1 MKKFFPSLAAV
12 ILCLSLLVTPALA
25 LTVDQALELL
35 EGSYLREIPEDAYQ
49 AADLDEL
56 FELLGDPY
64 TYYMTAEEYAEFLS
78 DLEGGASLVGIGV
91 SIQITQEGILIL
103 DTLKGGSAR
112 DAGLQAGDRIIA
124 VDGESCV
131 PADESAQA
139 RIAGD
144 AGTYVTVTVL
154 HADGTV
160 EDYTLVRRAI
170 VILNTEAELINGHV
184 GYIECDSFGDETG
197 ELLAQAV
204 QLYDAQADC
213 WIVDL
218 RDNLGGVTA
227 SAITAL
233 GAFSGPGCHLY
244 LQDKNGDVYYYAYE
258 SAPLSR
264 DPVVVLT
271 NGNTASA
278 AEAFAAGIRDN
289 EDGIIVGTRTY
300 GKGVAQILLTEDDSE
315 YFSGDAMKVTA
326 YRFFSGEGTT
336 TELIGVIPTLLVPDS
351 QAAAVARALCGDRNI
366 GSEGKL
372 LVEVSRETF
381 AVELDSTSDETLA
394 AIFAALPPSAKVWL
408 SRDTYFWDEYTLDQ
422 AAAQLDVSYA
432 SRWFNDLANSAYAD
446 EINTLATYNLLLGD
460 GTGAFHPDNQLSRAD
475 MCAML
480 THLLGITYSGSG
492 FFSDVPDNAWYASS
506 VNTMAALGFV
516 KGNNGKFYPNE
527 PLTRE
532 EFYTILGRVARYLNF
547 AVDAYA
553 QQLTEDD
560 LAPLSGYASWAR
572 EGTAVLAWSNQEAL
586 DRSSS
591 ILLDDPENQSARSS
605 VLREEA
611 AACMYRLLYA
621 LGILTV

>member
-1 MKKFFPSLAAV
+1 MKKIFPILTAV
-12 ILCLSLLVTPALA
+12 ILCFSLLVSSASA

-35 EGSYLREIPEDAYQ
+35 EGSYLREIPDGAYQ

-56 FELLGDPY
+56 FALLGDPY

-78 DLEGGASLVGIGV
+78 DLEGGVSLVGIGV
-91 SIQITQEGILIL
+91 SIQITQQGILIL
-103 DTLKGGSAR
+103 DTLKGGSAQ
-112 DAGLQAGDRIIA
+112 DAGLQAGDLIVA
-124 VDGESCV
+124 VDGQSCV

-144 AGTYVTVTVL
+144 AGTYVTITVL
-154 HADGTV
+154 HKDGSA
-160 EDYTLVRRAI
+160 EDYSLMRRSI
-170 VILNTEAELINGHV
+170 VILNTEAELVHGHV
-184 GYIECDSFGDETG
+184 GYIECDSFGEETG
-197 ELLAQAV
+197 ELFSQAV
-204 QLYDAQADC
+204 QLYDSQADC

-227 SAITAL
+227 SAVTAV
-233 GAFSGPGCHLY
+233 GAFAGPGCHLY
-244 LQDKNGDVYYYAYE
+244 LQDKSGDVYYYDHEFA
-258 SAPLSR
+258 ALSR
-264 DPVVVLT
+264 DPVIVLT

-278 AEAFAAGIRDN
+278 SEAFAAGIRDN
-289 EDGIIVGTRTY
+289 DSGIIVGTRTY

-315 YFSGDAMKVTA
+315 YFDGDAMKVTA

-336 TELIGVIPTLLVPDS
+336 TDLIGVIPTLLVPNS
-351 QAAAVARALCGDRNI
+351 QAAAVAQALCGDRDI

-372 LVEVSRETF
+372 LVEVSREAF
-381 AVELDSTSDETLA
+381 AVELENTSTETLS
-394 AIFAALPPSAKVWL
+394 AIFSALPPSAKVWL

-422 AAAQLDVSYA
+422 AAAQLGVSYT
-432 SRWFNDLANSAYAD
+432 SRWFTDLADSPYAD
-446 EINTLATYNLLLGD
+446 EINTLATYHLLLGD
-460 GTGAFHPDNQLSRAD
+460 GTGAFHPESQLSRAD

-480 THLLGITYSGSG
+480 THLLGITYSGSS
-492 FFSDVPDNAWYASS
+492 FFSDVPDNAWYAES
-506 VNTMAALGFV
+506 VNTMAYLGFV
-516 KGNNGKFYPNE
+516 QGYNGKFSPNE

-553 QQLTEDD
+553 QELTEDD
-560 LAPLSGYASWAR
+560 LAPLSGYAAWAR

-591 ILLDDPENQSARSS
+591 ILLDDPENQPAHSP

-611 AACMYRLLYA
+611 AACMYRMLYA
-621 LGILTV
+621 LGVLTV